1 MEEEKEPLKLFD
13 HFPQDQIGE
22 ITRQMLED
30 GDWVEKR
37 NEELEKTQKPKIARA
52 CPVRV
57 TLKKGETY
65 LYCTCGESK
74 F

>member
-1 MEEEKEPLKLFD
+1 
-13 HFPQDQIGE
+13 
-22 ITRQMLED
+22 MLEE

-37 NEELEKTQKPKIARA
+37 DEELEKTDKPKIARA

-57 TLKKGETY
+57 TLTKGETY